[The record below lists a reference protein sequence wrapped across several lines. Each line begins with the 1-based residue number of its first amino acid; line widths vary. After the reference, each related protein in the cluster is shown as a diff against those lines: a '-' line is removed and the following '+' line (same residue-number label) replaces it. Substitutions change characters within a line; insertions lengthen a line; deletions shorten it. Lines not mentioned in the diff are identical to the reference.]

1 MSNRSSQQ
9 FLFLIFRSFFRHPA
23 IQVLWIPSKTC
34 TDVFSAST
42 DGLVLWWDIRFPK
55 KPTDKLVMDLDDP
68 KRGNVYK
75 ATGITS
81 LQFEQTMSSR
91 FLAGTENGIV
101 VNVNRRTDNPVEKLL
116 VRFECYAGPVL
127 AIDRNPVYTKNF
139 LTVGNWSAKLW
150 ADDTKEG
157 NLFSIRC
164 VIFIH
169 TYYHTYA
176 ILVIIITII
185 KFTYFSPGRAIN
197 FIFYILSFKN
207 ENRDQ
212 VFILFFS
219 FISFID

>member
-9 FLFLIFRSFFRHPA
+9 FLFLIFRSFLRHPA

-164 VIFIH
+164 I
-169 TYYHTYA
+169 
-176 ILVIIITII
+176 
-185 KFTYFSPGRAIN
+185 
-197 FIFYILSFKN
+197 IFYIRIIIHTLSW
-207 ENRDQ
+207 
-212 VFILFFS
+212 
-219 FISFID
+219 